1 MDLNTRNPDRDEPR
15 ADIWHRSDAW
25 LTAAL
30 PDMIAMRR
38 DLHSH
43 PEPAGYEVRTSALV
57 QERLTH
63 SGLQP
68 VGTTG
73 ETGLIVDLNLCGP
86 DAPTMAIRADL
97 DCVQIPDE
105 KDVPWRSQLEGCCH
119 ACGHDAHTTMACF
132 AADAL
137 ALELDAMRSSEPRRN
152 LRFIFQ
158 PAEEA
163 ATGAI
168 DMIGRGALEDVDRI
182 VALHCDPFLDSG
194 RIGLRSGPI
203 TAHLLSFNVA
213 ISGRGG
219 HSARPHE
226 SVDPVPAAVNL
237 VSLLYQLGPRSVD
250 NRRAHCVTV
259 TSLQAGETI
268 NAIPDSAR
276 VCGTIRAARSEEAM
290 ELQQMVHKCVEAV
303 CAATGCTAKVDFPH
317 TAPATD
323 NDPRIVE
330 MMATAA
336 VDVVGGDGV
345 VRIDLPSLGGEDFA
359 VYQQHVPGA
368 MVRLGTGH
376 GPIDERHALHS
387 SLFDIDE
394 SALLVGSRLLTRAA
408 LRSVL

>member
-1 MDLNTRNPDRDEPR
+1 LNTRQLESDEAR
-15 ADIWHRSDAW
+15 ANIWHRSDAW

-30 PDMIAMRR
+30 PEMIAMRR
-38 DLHSH
+38 DIHSH
-43 PEPAGYEVRTSALV
+43 PEPAGAEVRTCSLV
-57 QERLTH
+57 QERL
-63 SGLQP
+63 SEAGLQAISQ
-68 VGTTG
+68 GE
-73 ETGLIVDLNLCGP
+73 ETGLIVNLDLCGP

-97 DCVQIPDE
+97 DCVQVPDE
-105 KDVPWRSQLEGCCH
+105 KDVPWRSRTDGCCH

-132 AADAL
+132 AADSL
-137 ALELDAMRSSEPRRN
+137 ARELAAMRDASPRRN

-168 DMIGRGALEDVDRI
+168 DMIERGAIEGVDRI
-182 VALHCDPFLDSG
+182 IALHCDPFLDSG

-203 TAHLLSFNVA
+203 TANLMSFKVA

-237 VSLLYQLGPRSVD
+237 VSLLYQLGPRVVD
-250 NRRAHCVTV
+250 SRRAHCVTV
-259 TSLQAGETI
+259 TSLQAGDTI
-268 NAIPDSAR
+268 NAIPDSAL
-276 VCGTIRAARSEEAM
+276 VCGTIRAARVEEAR
-290 ELQQMVHKCVEAV
+290 ELQQMVHTCADAV
-303 CAATGCTAKVDFPH
+303 CAATGCTADIEFPH

-323 NDPRIVE
+323 NDPRVVE
-330 MMATAA
+330 MMSTAA

-359 VYQQHVPGA
+359 IYQQHVPGA

-376 GPIDERHALHS
+376 GPIEERHALHS
-387 SLFDIDE
+387 GLFDIDE
-394 SALLVGSRLLTRAA
+394 SALLVGSRLLARAA
-408 LRSVL
+408 IRSVL